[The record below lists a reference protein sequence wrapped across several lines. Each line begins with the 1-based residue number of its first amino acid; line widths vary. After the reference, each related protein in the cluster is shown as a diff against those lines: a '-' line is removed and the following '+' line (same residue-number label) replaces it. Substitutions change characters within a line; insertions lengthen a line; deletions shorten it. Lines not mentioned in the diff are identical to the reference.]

1 MIGTEN
7 EGGHHEDGDNLGEL
21 SPEPR
26 GEGAGG
32 AGSASARAM
41 MEASAEIWNC
51 GDVGTVLRT
60 QPNAYLRSGGGGR

>member
-7 EGGHHEDGDNLGEL
+7 EGGHREDGDNIGEF

-41 MEASAEIWNC
+41 MEASTEVWNY
-51 GDVGTVLRT
+51 GDVGTALPT
-60 QPNAYLRSGGGGR
+60 QPNAYLGSGGGGR